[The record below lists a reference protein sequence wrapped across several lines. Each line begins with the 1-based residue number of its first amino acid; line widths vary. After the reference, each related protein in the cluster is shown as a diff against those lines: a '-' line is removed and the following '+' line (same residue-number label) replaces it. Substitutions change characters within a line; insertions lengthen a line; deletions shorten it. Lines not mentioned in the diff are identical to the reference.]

1 MQIFYYFDLLPP
13 IIGVPFE
20 STVASCG
27 MYASFAFF
35 CKPLLASLMI
45 TKEPKFYL
53 REYATPRSASDI
65 VYARLEHSF
74 AVWVR
79 KSMSTGQYGF
89 RGYIR
94 YPHGSFSGVA
104 YSTQCSLAL

>member
-1 MQIFYYFDLLPP
+1 MQFFYYFDLLPHKWGP
-13 IIGVPFE
+13 LRKYGRVLRDVCKFRI
-20 STVASCG
+20 
-27 MYASFAFF
+27 FF

-45 TKEPKFYL
+45 TKEPKSYL

-104 YSTQCSLAL
+104 YSTQCSLVL